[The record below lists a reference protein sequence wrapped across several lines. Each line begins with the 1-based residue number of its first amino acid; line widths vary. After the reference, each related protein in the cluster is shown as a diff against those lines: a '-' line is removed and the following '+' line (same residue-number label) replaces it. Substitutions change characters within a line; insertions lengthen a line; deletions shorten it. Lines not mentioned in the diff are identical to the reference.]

1 MEPQSRLP
9 ETRLFDLTLP
19 PLTLEAGAEVSRHEV
34 RGWWWGPGQDL
45 GWLESRA
52 RVLTEPESVVAGTV
66 VQRGRDHVAPPP
78 ASPASGPELDAE
90 VPTVLVVHALTGD
103 MRAGGPGG
111 WWAPLIGPDCALDP
125 RRHRVL
131 CFNNLGSCYGTTGPA
146 DVDFPARTAD
156 ARFPPAQVTGK
167 GAFQLDES
175 RLPATLTTW
184 DQARSLLLALDA
196 LGVRQVR
203 LVTGGS
209 IGAMIVLCLAAL
221 DPERFECV
229 MPIAGAEAA
238 SPWILGWSH
247 VGRQAILLDPGFPA
261 QIGRGLELA
270 RQIAHLTYRAE
281 PGLELRQGRA
291 QAPDDSRPDRDDW
304 ASRTPYRA
312 QTYLEHHGR
321 KLLQRFDGRAYLA
334 QMDAMDHHDLA
345 RPPAPPTPMETW
357 PAEPGTTPS
366 ACGAVPSEGGI
377 ATPKDPADSWGL
389 CRIRSRVVALS
400 IDTDQLFFPWHMIQL
415 CERLSALGAE
425 ARHVQLH
432 SPHGHDSFLIE
443 WDQVTA
449 ALKAALDD

>member
-1 MEPQSRLP
+1 MEPQSRL
-9 ETRLFDLTLP
+9 FDLTLS
-19 PLTLEAGAEVSRHEV
+19 PLTLEAGAELPRHEV

-52 RVLTEPESVVAGTV
+52 RLLSEQESAAAGTV
-66 VQRGRDHVAPPP
+66 VQRGDHTAPPP
-78 ASPASGPELDAE
+78 APSTPGPVPDVD

-111 WWAPLIGPDCALDP
+111 WWAPLIGPGRALDP

-146 DVDFPARTAD
+146 DVDFPARSQDT
-156 ARFPPAQVTGK
+156 RFPPTQVTGQ
-167 GAFQLDES
+167 GAFRLDES
-175 RLPATLTTW
+175 LLPATLTTW

-196 LGVRQVR
+196 LGIRQVR

-247 VGRQAILLDPGFPA
+247 VGRQAILADPGFPER
-261 QIGRGLELA
+261 IGRGLELA

-281 PGLELRQGRA
+281 PGLMLRQGRA
-291 QAPDDSRPDRDDW
+291 QAPDGCSERAGWTSR
-304 ASRTPYRA
+304 APYRA

-321 KLLQRFDGRAYLA
+321 KLRARFDGRAYLA

-345 RPPAPPTPMETW
+345 RPPAPPAPAETW
-357 PAEPGTTPS
+357 PAELEGGPR
-366 ACGAVPSEGGI
+366 ACGAVPAGGGL

-389 CRIRSRVVALS
+389 RRIRASVLALS
-400 IDTDQLFFPWHMIQL
+400 IDTDQLFFPAHMAQL
-415 CERLSALGAE
+415 CQRLSALGVP

-443 WDQVTA
+443 WDQVAA
-449 ALKAALDD
+449 ALETAVDR